1 MSEKLFQL
9 RAPYAPMGDQGA
21 AIRNLSE
28 GLKRGMRS
36 QTLLGVTGS
45 GKTFTMANLI
55 AEAER
60 PTLILAPNKT
70 LAAQLYGEM
79 KRLFPENAVEYFVS
93 YYDYFQPEAYIPS
106 SDTYIEKSCD
116 RNDLLDRL
124 RLSATRSLLTRRDV
138 IVVASVSCIYGLS
151 KPETYLEMRTSVQI
165 GDRIDQHAFLNSL
178 VAMQYQRNDAD
189 FHRGTFRVKG
199 DTIDVFPAYEEKE
212 YLSISL
218 FGEEVES
225 LRLCDEL
232 TRTTL
237 RHIDSFTLYPAS
249 HYATSAEIMRL
260 SLMEIREDLEKSLE
274 DFRAQGKLL
283 EAQRLEQRVTY
294 DLEMMEEMG
303 FCSGIENYSRYLDRR
318 KEGEMPYTLM
328 DYFPKDWLMLIDE
341 SHISVPQLGGMSR
354 GDAARKET
362 LVKFGFRLPAAKDNR
377 PLRFEE
383 IKQKLNQVVYV
394 SATPGDYELIL
405 SEKEAVEKKLP
416 FKMPVEQVIRPT
428 GLLDP
433 KLEIRPS
440 QNQVRD
446 CVKEIEK
453 RVALGERTLITVLT
467 KRMAEELTEYLMG
480 EGIAVTYLHSDIDTM
495 ERMEI
500 INSLRSG
507 EVDVLVGINL
517 LREGLD
523 LPEVTLVAIFDA
535 DQEGFLRSSRSLIQT
550 IGRAAR
556 NVKGQ
561 VILYADQKTPALME
575 AVDETMR
582 RRNIQREYNE
592 EHHVVPRTVWKEID
606 APLRAMVEADYVDP
620 AKDEIEN
627 MLRDRRK
634 ISQGKEGCSQRRHK
648 LKRRVGN
655 KKLLNKIKGVSEVE
669 EA

>member
-1 MSEKLFQL
+1 MSALFEL
-9 RAPYAPMGDQGA
+9 NSPYAPMGDQVK
-21 AIRNLSE
+21 AITDLSE
-28 GLKRGMRS
+28 GVERGLRS

-45 GKTFTMANLI
+45 GKTFTMANII
-55 AEAER
+55 ARAGR

-79 KRLFPENAVEYFVS
+79 MRLFPKNAVEYFVS
-93 YYDYFQPEAYIPS
+93 YYDYFQPEAYIPV

-151 KPETYLEMRTSVQI
+151 KPETYLEMRSSIAV
-165 GDRIDQHAFLNSL
+165 GDVIDQHAFLKSL

-199 DTIDVFPAYEEKE
+199 DTIDIFPAYEDKE

-232 TRTTL
+232 TRQTL
-237 RHIDSFTLYPAS
+237 RHTDSFTIYPAS

-260 SLMEIREDLEKSLE
+260 SIMEIKEDLQKRLE
-274 DFRAQGKLL
+274 EFKREGKLL
-283 EAQRLEQRVTY
+283 EAQRLEQRVTH
-294 DLEMMEEMG
+294 DVEMMEEMG

-318 KEGEMPYTLM
+318 KEGEMPYTLL

-341 SHISVPQLGGMSR
+341 SHISIPQLGGMSR

-362 LVKFGFRLPAAKDNR
+362 LVRYGFRLPAAKDNR

-383 IKQKLNQVVYV
+383 IKQKLNQVIYV
-394 SATPGDYELIL
+394 SATPGEYELML
-405 SEKEAVEKKLP
+405 SKKEAEEKKVS
-416 FKMPVEQVIRPT
+416 FRVPVEQVIRPT

-433 KLEIRPS
+433 LLEVRPSKTQVTDVIGEIR
-440 QNQVRD
+440 
-446 CVKEIEK
+446 K
-453 RVALGERTLITVLT
+453 RVEAGERTLITVLT
-467 KRMAEELTEYLMG
+467 KRMAEELTDYLIG
-480 EGIAVTYLHSDIDTM
+480 EDIKVTYLHSDIDTM
-495 ERMEI
+495 ERTEV
-500 INSLRSG
+500 INSLRKG

-535 DQEGFLRSSRSLIQT
+535 DQEGFLRSTRSLIQT

-556 NVKGQ
+556 NIKGS
-561 VILYADQKTPALME
+561 VILYADTMTDALK
-575 AVDETMR
+575 AAIYETER
-582 RRNIQREYNE
+582 RRAIQEDYNTKNGI
-592 EHHVVPRTVWKEID
+592 VPRTVWKEID
-606 APLRAMVEADYVDP
+606 APLRDMVEADYIDP
-620 AKDEIEN
+620 AKDAIEN

-634 ISQGKEGCSQRRHK
+634 GSGEKIKNSKRNFLARRAK
-648 LKRRVGN
+648 SRKI
-655 KKLLNKIKGVSEVE
+655 LNKIKGEIKE
-669 EA
+669 EIC

>member
-1 MSEKLFQL
+1 MSALFEL
-9 RAPYAPMGDQGA
+9 NSPYAPMGDQVK
-21 AIRNLSE
+21 AITDLSE
-28 GLKRGMRS
+28 GVERGLRS

-45 GKTFTMANLI
+45 GKTFTMANII
-55 AEAER
+55 ARAGR

-79 KRLFPENAVEYFVS
+79 MRLFPKNAVEYFVS
-93 YYDYFQPEAYIPS
+93 YYDYFQPEAYIPV

-151 KPETYLEMRTSVQI
+151 KPETYLEMRSSIAV
-165 GDRIDQHAFLNSL
+165 GDVIDQHAFLKSL

-199 DTIDVFPAYEEKE
+199 DTIDIFPAYEDKE

-232 TRTTL
+232 TRQTL
-237 RHIDSFTLYPAS
+237 RHTDSFTIYPAS

-260 SLMEIREDLEKSLE
+260 SIMEIKEDLQKRLE
-274 DFRAQGKLL
+274 EFKREGKLL
-283 EAQRLEQRVTY
+283 EAQRLLQRVTH
-294 DLEMMEEMG
+294 DVEMMEEMG

-318 KEGEMPYTLM
+318 KEGEMPYTLL

-341 SHISVPQLGGMSR
+341 SHISIPQLGGMSR

-362 LVKFGFRLPAAKDNR
+362 LVRYGFRLPAAKDNR

-383 IKQKLNQVVYV
+383 IKQKLNQVIYV
-394 SATPGDYELIL
+394 SATPGEYELML
-405 SEKEAVEKKLP
+405 SKKEAEEKKVS
-416 FKMPVEQVIRPT
+416 FRVPVEQVIRPT

-433 KLEIRPS
+433 LLEVRPSKTQVTDVIGEIR
-440 QNQVRD
+440 
-446 CVKEIEK
+446 K
-453 RVALGERTLITVLT
+453 RVEAGERTLITVLT
-467 KRMAEELTEYLMG
+467 KRMAEELTDYLIG
-480 EGIAVTYLHSDIDTM
+480 EDIKVTYLHSDIDTM
-495 ERMEI
+495 ERTEV
-500 INSLRSG
+500 INSLRKG

-535 DQEGFLRSSRSLIQT
+535 DQEGFLRSTRSLIQT

-556 NVKGQ
+556 NIKGS
-561 VILYADQKTPALME
+561 VILYADTMTDALK
-575 AVDETMR
+575 AAIDETER
-582 RRNIQREYNE
+582 RRAIQEDYNAKNGI
-592 EHHVVPRTVWKEID
+592 VPRTVWKEID
-606 APLRAMVEADYVDP
+606 APLRDMVEADYIDP
-620 AKDEIEN
+620 AKDAIEN

-634 ISQGKEGCSQRRHK
+634 GSGERIKNSKRKFLARRAK
-648 LKRRVGN
+648 SRKI
-655 KKLLNKIKGVSEVE
+655 LNKIKGEIE
-669 EA
+669 EEIC

>member
-1 MSEKLFQL
+1 MSALFEL
-9 RAPYAPMGDQGA
+9 NSPYAPMGDQVK
-21 AIRNLSE
+21 AITDLSE
-28 GLKRGMRS
+28 GVERGLRS

-45 GKTFTMANLI
+45 GKTFTMANII
-55 AEAER
+55 ARAGR

-79 KRLFPENAVEYFVS
+79 MRLFPKNAVEYFVS
-93 YYDYFQPEAYIPS
+93 YYDYFQPEAYIPV

-151 KPETYLEMRTSVQI
+151 KPETYLEMRSSIAV
-165 GDRIDQHAFLNSL
+165 GDVIDQHAFLKSL

-199 DTIDVFPAYEEKE
+199 DTIDIFPAYEDKE

-232 TRTTL
+232 TRQTL
-237 RHIDSFTLYPAS
+237 RHTDSFTIYPAS

-260 SLMEIREDLEKSLE
+260 SIMEIKEDLQKRLE
-274 DFRAQGKLL
+274 EFKREGKLL
-283 EAQRLEQRVTY
+283 EAQRLEQRVTH
-294 DLEMMEEMG
+294 DVEMMEEMG

-318 KEGEMPYTLM
+318 KEGEMPYTLL

-341 SHISVPQLGGMSR
+341 SHISIPQLGGMSR

-362 LVKFGFRLPAAKDNR
+362 LVRYGFRLPAAKDNR

-383 IKQKLNQVVYV
+383 IKQKLNQVIYV
-394 SATPGDYELIL
+394 SATPGEYELML
-405 SEKEAVEKKLP
+405 SKKEAEEKKVS
-416 FKMPVEQVIRPT
+416 FRVPVEQVIRPT

-433 KLEIRPS
+433 LLEVRPSKTQVTDVIGEIR
-440 QNQVRD
+440 
-446 CVKEIEK
+446 K
-453 RVALGERTLITVLT
+453 RVEAGERTLITVLT
-467 KRMAEELTEYLMG
+467 KRMAEELTDYLIG
-480 EGIAVTYLHSDIDTM
+480 EDIKVTYLHSDIDTM
-495 ERMEI
+495 ERTEV
-500 INSLRSG
+500 INSLRKG

-535 DQEGFLRSSRSLIQT
+535 DQEGFLRSTRSLIQT

-556 NVKGQ
+556 NIKGS
-561 VILYADQKTPALME
+561 VILYADTMTDALK
-575 AVDETMR
+575 AAIDETER
-582 RRNIQREYNE
+582 RRAIQEDYNAKNGI
-592 EHHVVPRTVWKEID
+592 VPRTVWKEID
-606 APLRAMVEADYVDP
+606 APLRDMVEADYIDP
-620 AKDEIEN
+620 AKDAIEN
-627 MLRDRRK
+627 LLRDLR
-634 ISQGKEGCSQRRHK
+634 IGSGE
-648 LKRRVGN
+648 
-655 KKLLNKIKGVSEVE
+655 KIKN
-669 EA
+669 

>member
-1 MSEKLFQL
+1 MSALFEL
-9 RAPYAPMGDQGA
+9 NSPYAPMGDQVK
-21 AIRNLSE
+21 AIDDLSMGVE
-28 GLKRGMRS
+28 RGLRS

-45 GKTFTMANLI
+45 GKTFTMANII
-55 AEAER
+55 ARAGR

-79 KRLFPENAVEYFVS
+79 MRLFPNNAVEYFVS
-93 YYDYFQPEAYIPS
+93 YYDYFQPEAYIPV

-151 KPETYLEMRTSVQI
+151 KPETYLEMRSSVAV
-165 GDRIDQHAFLNSL
+165 GDVIDQHAFLKSL
-178 VAMQYQRNDAD
+178 VAMQYQRNDDD

-199 DTIDVFPAYEEKE
+199 DVIDIFPAYEDKE

-232 TRTTL
+232 TRQTL
-237 RHIDSFTLYPAS
+237 RHTDSFTIYPAS
-249 HYATSAEIMRL
+249 HYATSAEIMRV
-260 SLMEIREDLEKSLE
+260 SIMEIKEDLEKRLE
-274 DFRAQGKLL
+274 EFKREGKLL
-283 EAQRLEQRVTY
+283 EAQRLEQRVTH
-294 DLEMMEEMG
+294 DVEMMEEMG

-318 KEGEMPYTLM
+318 KEGEMPYTLL

-341 SHISVPQLGGMSR
+341 SHISIPQLGGMSR

-362 LVKFGFRLPAAKDNR
+362 LVRYGFRLPAAKDNR

-383 IKQKLNQVVYV
+383 IKQKLNQVIYV
-394 SATPGDYELIL
+394 SATPGEYELTL
-405 SEKEAVEKKLP
+405 SKKEAEEKKVS
-416 FKMPVEQVIRPT
+416 FHVPVEQVIRPT

-433 KLEIRPS
+433 LLEVRPSKTQVTDVIGEIR
-440 QNQVRD
+440 
-446 CVKEIEK
+446 K
-453 RVALGERTLITVLT
+453 RVEAGERTLITVLT
-467 KRMAEELTEYLMG
+467 KRMAEELTDYLIG
-480 EGIAVTYLHSDIDTM
+480 EDIKVTYLHSDIDTM
-495 ERMEI
+495 ERTEV
-500 INSLRSG
+500 INSLRKG

-535 DQEGFLRSSRSLIQT
+535 DQEGFLRSTRSLIQT

-556 NVKGQ
+556 NIKGS
-561 VILYADQKTPALME
+561 VILYADTMTDALK
-575 AVDETMR
+575 AAIDETER
-582 RRNIQREYNE
+582 RRAIQEDYNAKNGI
-592 EHHVVPRTVWKEID
+592 VPRTVWKEID
-606 APLRAMVEADYVDP
+606 APLRDMVEADYIDP
-620 AKDEIEN
+620 AKDAIEN

-634 ISQGKEGCSQRRHK
+634 AGGEKGKNSKRKFLARRA
-648 LKRRVGN
+648 RS
-655 KKLLNKIKGVSEVE
+655 KKILDKIKGETE
-669 EA
+669 GEIC

>member
-1 MSEKLFQL
+1 MSALFEL
-9 RAPYAPMGDQGA
+9 NSPYAPMGDQVK
-21 AIRNLSE
+21 AITDLSE
-28 GLKRGMRS
+28 GVERGLRS

-45 GKTFTMANLI
+45 GKTFTMANII
-55 AEAER
+55 ARAGR

-79 KRLFPENAVEYFVS
+79 MRLFPKNAVEYFVS
-93 YYDYFQPEAYIPS
+93 YYDYFQPEAYIPV

-151 KPETYLEMRTSVQI
+151 KPETYLEMRSSIAV
-165 GDRIDQHAFLNSL
+165 GDVIDQHAFLKSL

-199 DTIDVFPAYEEKE
+199 DTIDIFPAYEDKE

-232 TRTTL
+232 TRQTL
-237 RHIDSFTLYPAS
+237 RHTDSFTIYPAS

-260 SLMEIREDLEKSLE
+260 SIMEIKEDLQKRLE
-274 DFRAQGKLL
+274 EFKREGKLL
-283 EAQRLEQRVTY
+283 EAQRLEQRVTH
-294 DLEMMEEMG
+294 DVEMMEEMG

-318 KEGEMPYTLM
+318 KEGEMPYTLL

-341 SHISVPQLGGMSR
+341 SHISIPQLGGMSR

-362 LVKFGFRLPAAKDNR
+362 LVRYGFRLPAAKDNR

-383 IKQKLNQVVYV
+383 IKQKLNQVIYV
-394 SATPGDYELIL
+394 SATPGEYELML
-405 SEKEAVEKKLP
+405 SKKEAEEKKVS
-416 FKMPVEQVIRPT
+416 FRVPVEQVIRPT

-433 KLEIRPS
+433 LLEVRPSKTQVTDVIGEIR
-440 QNQVRD
+440 
-446 CVKEIEK
+446 K
-453 RVALGERTLITVLT
+453 RVEAGERTLITVLT
-467 KRMAEELTEYLMG
+467 KRMAEELTDYLIG
-480 EGIAVTYLHSDIDTM
+480 EDIKVTYLHSDIDTM
-495 ERMEI
+495 ERTEV
-500 INSLRSG
+500 INSLRKG

-535 DQEGFLRSSRSLIQT
+535 DQEGFLRSTRSLIQT

-556 NVKGQ
+556 NIKGS
-561 VILYADQKTPALME
+561 VILYADTMTDALK
-575 AVDETMR
+575 AAIDETER
-582 RRNIQREYNE
+582 RRAIQEDYNTKNGI
-592 EHHVVPRTVWKEID
+592 VPRTVWKEID
-606 APLRAMVEADYVDP
+606 APLRDMVEADYIDP
-620 AKDEIEN
+620 AKDAIEN

-634 ISQGKEGCSQRRHK
+634 GSGEKIKNSKRNFLARRAK
-648 LKRRVGN
+648 SRKI
-655 KKLLNKIKGVSEVE
+655 LNKIKGEIKE
-669 EA
+669 EIC

>member
-1 MSEKLFQL
+1 MSALFEL
-9 RAPYAPMGDQGA
+9 NSPYAPMGDQVK
-21 AIRNLSE
+21 AIDDLSTGVE
-28 GLKRGMRS
+28 RGLRS

-45 GKTFTMANLI
+45 GKTFTMANII
-55 AEAER
+55 ARAGR

-79 KRLFPENAVEYFVS
+79 MRLFPNNAVEYFVS
-93 YYDYFQPEAYIPS
+93 YYDYFQPEAYIPV

-151 KPETYLEMRTSVQI
+151 KPETYLEMRSSVAV
-165 GDRIDQHAFLNSL
+165 GDVIDQHAFLKSL
-178 VAMQYQRNDAD
+178 VAMQYQRNDDD

-199 DTIDVFPAYEEKE
+199 DVIDIFPAYEDKE

-232 TRTTL
+232 TRQTL
-237 RHIDSFTLYPAS
+237 RHTDSFTIYPAS
-249 HYATSAEIMRL
+249 HYATSAEIMRI
-260 SLMEIREDLEKSLE
+260 SIMEIKEDLQKRLE
-274 DFRAQGKLL
+274 EFKREGKLL
-283 EAQRLEQRVTY
+283 EAQRLEQRVTH
-294 DLEMMEEMG
+294 DVEMMEEMG

-318 KEGEMPYTLM
+318 KEGEMPYTLL

-341 SHISVPQLGGMSR
+341 SHISIPQLGGMSR

-362 LVKFGFRLPAAKDNR
+362 LVRYGFRLPAAKDNR

-383 IKQKLNQVVYV
+383 IKQKLNQVIYV
-394 SATPGDYELIL
+394 SATPGEYELEL
-405 SEKEAVEKKLP
+405 SKKEAEEKKVS
-416 FKMPVEQVIRPT
+416 FHVPVEQVIRPT

-433 KLEIRPS
+433 LLEVRPSKTQVTDVIGEIR
-440 QNQVRD
+440 
-446 CVKEIEK
+446 K
-453 RVALGERTLITVLT
+453 RVEAGERTLITVLT
-467 KRMAEELTEYLMG
+467 KRMAEELTDYLIG
-480 EGIAVTYLHSDIDTM
+480 EDIKVTYLHSDIDTM
-495 ERMEI
+495 ERTEV
-500 INSLRSG
+500 INSLRKG

-535 DQEGFLRSSRSLIQT
+535 DQEGFLRSTRSLIQT

-556 NVKGQ
+556 NIKGS
-561 VILYADQKTPALME
+561 VILYADTMTDALK
-575 AVDETMR
+575 AAIDETER
-582 RRNIQREYNE
+582 RRAIQEDYNAKNGI
-592 EHHVVPRTVWKEID
+592 VPRTVWKEID
-606 APLRAMVEADYVDP
+606 APLRDMVEADYIDP
-620 AKDEIEN
+620 AKDAIEN

-634 ISQGKEGCSQRRHK
+634 AGGEKGKNSKRKFLARRA
-648 LKRRVGN
+648 RS
-655 KKLLNKIKGVSEVE
+655 KKILDKIKGETE
-669 EA
+669 GEIC

>member
-1 MSEKLFQL
+1 MSALFEL
-9 RAPYAPMGDQGA
+9 NSPYAPMGDQVK
-21 AIRNLSE
+21 AIDDLSTGVE
-28 GLKRGMRS
+28 RGLRS

-45 GKTFTMANLI
+45 GKTFTMANII
-55 AEAER
+55 ARAGR

-79 KRLFPENAVEYFVS
+79 MRLFPKNAVEYFVS
-93 YYDYFQPEAYIPS
+93 YYDYFQPEAYIPV

-151 KPETYLEMRTSVQI
+151 KPETYLEMRSSVAV
-165 GDRIDQHAFLNSL
+165 GDTIDQHAFLKSL
-178 VAMQYQRNDAD
+178 IAMQYQRNDAD

-199 DTIDVFPAYEEKE
+199 DVIDIFPAYEDKE

-232 TRTTL
+232 TRQTL
-237 RHIDSFTLYPAS
+237 RHTDSFTIYPAS
-249 HYATSAEIMRL
+249 HYATSAEIMRV
-260 SLMEIREDLEKSLE
+260 SIMEIKEDLEKRLE
-274 DFRAQGKLL
+274 EFKREGKLL
-283 EAQRLEQRVTY
+283 EAQRLEQRVTH
-294 DLEMMEEMG
+294 DVEMMEEMG

-318 KEGEMPYTLM
+318 KEGEMPYTLL

-341 SHISVPQLGGMSR
+341 SHISIPQLGGMSR

-362 LVKFGFRLPAAKDNR
+362 LVRYGFRLPAAKDNR

-383 IKQKLNQVVYV
+383 IKGKLNQVIYV
-394 SATPGDYELIL
+394 SATPGEYELEL
-405 SEKEAVEKKLP
+405 SKKEAEEKKVS
-416 FKMPVEQVIRPT
+416 FHVPVEQVIRPT

-433 KLEIRPS
+433 LLEVRPSKTQVTDVIGEIR
-440 QNQVRD
+440 
-446 CVKEIEK
+446 K
-453 RVALGERTLITVLT
+453 RVEAGERTLITVLT
-467 KRMAEELTEYLMG
+467 KRMAEELTDYLIG
-480 EGIAVTYLHSDIDTM
+480 EDIKVTYLHSDIDTM
-495 ERMEI
+495 ERTEV
-500 INSLRSG
+500 INSLRKG

-535 DQEGFLRSSRSLIQT
+535 DQEGFLRSTRSLIQT

-556 NVKGQ
+556 NIKGS
-561 VILYADQKTPALME
+561 VILYADTMTDALK
-575 AVDETMR
+575 AAIDETER
-582 RRNIQREYNE
+582 RRAIQEDYNAKNGI
-592 EHHVVPRTVWKEID
+592 VPRTVWKEID
-606 APLRAMVEADYVDP
+606 APLRDMVEADYIDP
-620 AKDEIEN
+620 AKDAIEN

-634 ISQGKEGCSQRRHK
+634 ANGEKGKNSKRKFLARRA
-648 LKRRVGN
+648 RS
-655 KKLLNKIKGVSEVE
+655 KKLLDKIKGETE
-669 EA
+669 GEIC

>member
-1 MSEKLFQL
+1 MSALFEL
-9 RAPYAPMGDQGA
+9 NSPYAPMGDQVK
-21 AIRNLSE
+21 AIDDLSAGVE
-28 GLKRGMRS
+28 RGLRS

-45 GKTFTMANLI
+45 GKTFTMANII
-55 AEAER
+55 ARAGR

-79 KRLFPENAVEYFVS
+79 MRLFPNNAVEYFVS
-93 YYDYFQPEAYIPS
+93 YYDYFQPEAYIPV

-151 KPETYLEMRTSVQI
+151 KPETYLEMRSSIAV
-165 GDRIDQHAFLNSL
+165 GDIIDQHAFLKSL
-178 VAMQYQRNDAD
+178 VAMQYQRNDDD

-199 DTIDVFPAYEEKE
+199 DVIDIFPAYEDKE

-232 TRTTL
+232 TRQTL
-237 RHIDSFTLYPAS
+237 RHTDSFTIYPAS
-249 HYATSAEIMRL
+249 HYATSAEIMRQ
-260 SLMEIREDLEKSLE
+260 SIIEIKEDLAKRLE
-274 DFRAQGKLL
+274 EFKREGKLL
-283 EAQRLEQRVTY
+283 EAQRLEQRVTH
-294 DLEMMEEMG
+294 DVEMMEEMG

-318 KEGEMPYTLM
+318 KEGEMPYTLL

-341 SHISVPQLGGMSR
+341 SHISIPQLGGMSR

-362 LVKFGFRLPAAKDNR
+362 LVRYGFRLPAAKDNR

-383 IKQKLNQVVYV
+383 IKQKLNQVIYV
-394 SATPGDYELIL
+394 SATPGEYELEL
-405 SEKEAVEKKLP
+405 SKKEAEEKNVS
-416 FKMPVEQVIRPT
+416 FHVPVEQVIRPT

-433 KLEIRPS
+433 LLEVRPSKTQVTDVIGEIR
-440 QNQVRD
+440 
-446 CVKEIEK
+446 K
-453 RVALGERTLITVLT
+453 RVEAGERTLITVLT
-467 KRMAEELTEYLMG
+467 KRMAEELTDYLIG
-480 EGIAVTYLHSDIDTM
+480 EDIKVTYLHSDIDTM
-495 ERMEI
+495 ERTEV
-500 INSLRSG
+500 INSLRKG

-535 DQEGFLRSSRSLIQT
+535 DQEGFLRSTRSLIQT

-556 NVKGQ
+556 NIKGS
-561 VILYADQKTPALME
+561 VILYADTMTDALK
-575 AVDETMR
+575 AAIDETER
-582 RRNIQREYNE
+582 RRAIQEDYNAKNGI
-592 EHHVVPRTVWKEID
+592 VPRTVWKEID
-606 APLRAMVEADYVDP
+606 APLRDMVEADYIDP
-620 AKDEIEN
+620 AKDAIEN

-634 ISQGKEGCSQRRHK
+634 ASGEKGKNSKRKFLARRA
-648 LKRRVGN
+648 RS
-655 KKLLNKIKGVSEVE
+655 KKILDKIKGETE
-669 EA
+669 GEIC

>member
-1 MSEKLFQL
+1 MSALFEL
-9 RAPYAPMGDQGA
+9 NSPYAPMGDQVK
-21 AIRNLSE
+21 AIDDLSAGVE
-28 GLKRGMRS
+28 RGLRS

-45 GKTFTMANLI
+45 GKTFTMANII
-55 AEAER
+55 ARAGR

-79 KRLFPENAVEYFVS
+79 MRLFPNNAVEYFVS
-93 YYDYFQPEAYIPS
+93 YYDYFQPEAYIPV

-151 KPETYLEMRTSVQI
+151 KPETYLEMRSSIAV
-165 GDRIDQHAFLNSL
+165 GDIIDQHAFLKSL
-178 VAMQYQRNDAD
+178 VAMQYQRNDDD

-199 DTIDVFPAYEEKE
+199 DVIDIFPAYEDKE

-232 TRTTL
+232 TRQTL
-237 RHIDSFTLYPAS
+237 RHTDSFTIYPAS
-249 HYATSAEIMRL
+249 HYATSAEIMRQ
-260 SLMEIREDLEKSLE
+260 SIIEIKEDLAKRLE
-274 DFRAQGKLL
+274 EFKREGKLL
-283 EAQRLEQRVTY
+283 EAQRLEQRVTH
-294 DLEMMEEMG
+294 DVEMMEEMG

-318 KEGEMPYTLM
+318 KEGEMPYTLL

-341 SHISVPQLGGMSR
+341 SHISIPQLGGMSR

-362 LVKFGFRLPAAKDNR
+362 LVRYGFRLPAAKDNR

-383 IKQKLNQVVYV
+383 IKQKLNQVIYV
-394 SATPGDYELIL
+394 SATPGEYELEL
-405 SEKEAVEKKLP
+405 SKKEAEEKNVS
-416 FKMPVEQVIRPT
+416 FHVPVEQVIRPT

-433 KLEIRPS
+433 LLEVRPS
-440 QNQVRD
+440 KTQVTD
-446 CVKEIEK
+446 VIGEIQK
-453 RVALGERTLITVLT
+453 RVAAGERTLITVLT
-467 KRMAEELTEYLMG
+467 KRMAEELTDYLIG
-480 EGIAVTYLHSDIDTM
+480 EDIKVTYLHSDIDTM
-495 ERMEI
+495 ERTEV
-500 INSLRSG
+500 INSLRKG

-535 DQEGFLRSSRSLIQT
+535 DQEGFLRSTRSLIQT

-556 NVKGQ
+556 NIKGS
-561 VILYADQKTPALME
+561 VILYADTMTDALK
-575 AVDETMR
+575 AAIDETER
-582 RRNIQREYNE
+582 RRAIQEDYNAKNGI
-592 EHHVVPRTVWKEID
+592 VPRTVWKEID
-606 APLRAMVEADYVDP
+606 APLRDMVEADYIDP
-620 AKDEIEN
+620 AKDAIEN

-634 ISQGKEGCSQRRHK
+634 AGGEKGKNSKRKFLARRA
-648 LKRRVGN
+648 RS
-655 KKLLNKIKGVSEVE
+655 KKILDKIKGETE
-669 EA
+669 GEIC

>member
-1 MSEKLFQL
+1 MSALFEL
-9 RAPYAPMGDQGA
+9 NSPYAPMGDQVK
-21 AIRNLSE
+21 AIDDLSAGVE
-28 GLKRGMRS
+28 RGLRS

-45 GKTFTMANLI
+45 GKTFTMANII
-55 AEAER
+55 ARAGR

-79 KRLFPENAVEYFVS
+79 MRLFPNNAVEYFVS
-93 YYDYFQPEAYIPS
+93 YYDYFQPEAYIPV

-151 KPETYLEMRTSVQI
+151 KPETYLEMRQSVAV
-165 GDRIDQHAFLNSL
+165 GDVIDQHAFLKSL
-178 VAMQYQRNDAD
+178 VAMQYQRNDED

-199 DTIDVFPAYEEKE
+199 DVIDIFPAYEDKE

-232 TRTTL
+232 TRQTL
-237 RHIDSFTLYPAS
+237 RHTDSFTIYPAS

-260 SLMEIREDLEKSLE
+260 SIMEIKEDLQKRLE
-274 DFRAQGKLL
+274 EFKREGKLL
-283 EAQRLEQRVTY
+283 EAQRLEQRVTH
-294 DLEMMEEMG
+294 DVEMMEEMG

-318 KEGEMPYTLM
+318 KEGEMPYTLL
-328 DYFPKDWLMLIDE
+328 DYFPNDWLMLIDE

-362 LVKFGFRLPAAKDNR
+362 LVRYGFRLPAAKDNR

-383 IKQKLNQVVYV
+383 IKEKLNQVIYV
-394 SATPGDYELIL
+394 SATPGEYELML
-405 SEKEAVEKKLP
+405 SKKEAEEKKVS
-416 FKMPVEQVIRPT
+416 FRVPVEQVIRPT

-433 KLEIRPS
+433 ILEVRPSKTQVPDVIGEIR
-440 QNQVRD
+440 
-446 CVKEIEK
+446 K
-453 RVALGERTLITVLT
+453 RVEAGERTLITVLT
-467 KRMAEELTEYLMG
+467 KRMAEELTDYLIG
-480 EGIAVTYLHSDIDTM
+480 EDIKVTYLHSDIDTM
-495 ERMEI
+495 ERTEV
-500 INSLRSG
+500 INSLRKG

-535 DQEGFLRSSRSLIQT
+535 DQEGFLRSTRSLIQT

-556 NVKGQ
+556 NIKGS
-561 VILYADQKTPALME
+561 VILYADTMTDALK
-575 AVDETMR
+575 AAIDETER
-582 RRNIQREYNE
+582 RRAIQEDYNAKNGI
-592 EHHVVPRTVWKEID
+592 VPRTVWKEID
-606 APLRAMVEADYVDP
+606 APLRDMVEADYIDP
-620 AKDEIEN
+620 AKDAIEN

-634 ISQGKEGCSQRRHK
+634 GSGERIKNSKRKFLARRAK
-648 LKRRVGN
+648 SRKI
-655 KKLLNKIKGVSEVE
+655 LNKIKGEIE
-669 EA
+669 EEIC

>member
-1 MSEKLFQL
+1 MSALFEL
-9 RAPYAPMGDQGA
+9 NSPYAPMGDQVK
-21 AIRNLSE
+21 AITDLSE
-28 GLKRGMRS
+28 GVERGLRS

-45 GKTFTMANLI
+45 GKTFTMANII
-55 AEAER
+55 ARAGR

-79 KRLFPENAVEYFVS
+79 MRLFPKNAMEYFVS
-93 YYDYFQPEAYIPS
+93 YYDYFQPEAYIPV

-151 KPETYLEMRTSVQI
+151 KPETYLEMRSSIAV
-165 GDRIDQHAFLNSL
+165 GDVIDQHAFLKSL

-199 DTIDVFPAYEEKE
+199 DTIDIFPAYEDKE

-232 TRTTL
+232 TRQTL
-237 RHIDSFTLYPAS
+237 RHTDSFTIYPAS

-260 SLMEIREDLEKSLE
+260 SIMEIKEDLQKRLE
-274 DFRAQGKLL
+274 EFKREGKLL
-283 EAQRLEQRVTY
+283 EAQRLEQRVTH
-294 DLEMMEEMG
+294 DVEMMEEMG

-318 KEGEMPYTLM
+318 KEGEMPYTLL

-341 SHISVPQLGGMSR
+341 SHISIPQLGGMSR

-362 LVKFGFRLPAAKDNR
+362 LVRYGFRLPAAKDNR

-383 IKQKLNQVVYV
+383 IKQKLNQVIYV
-394 SATPGDYELIL
+394 SATPGEYELEL
-405 SEKEAVEKKLP
+405 SKKEAEEKKVS
-416 FKMPVEQVIRPT
+416 FRVPVEQVIRPT

-433 KLEIRPS
+433 LLEVRPSKTQVTDVIDEIR
-440 QNQVRD
+440 
-446 CVKEIEK
+446 K
-453 RVALGERTLITVLT
+453 RVEAGERTLITVLT
-467 KRMAEELTEYLMG
+467 KRMAEELTDYLIG
-480 EGIAVTYLHSDIDTM
+480 EDIKVTYLHSDIDTM
-495 ERMEI
+495 ERTEV
-500 INSLRSG
+500 INSLRKG

-535 DQEGFLRSSRSLIQT
+535 DQEGFLRSTRSLIQT

-556 NVKGQ
+556 NIKGS
-561 VILYADQKTPALME
+561 VILYADTMTDALK
-575 AVDETMR
+575 AAIDETER
-582 RRNIQREYNE
+582 RRAIQEDYN
-592 EHHVVPRTVWKEID
+592 
-606 APLRAMVEADYVDP
+606 
-620 AKDEIEN
+620 AKN
-627 MLRDRRK
+627 
-634 ISQGKEGCSQRRHK
+634 
-648 LKRRVGN
+648 
-655 KKLLNKIKGVSEVE
+655 
-669 EA
+669 

>member
-1 MSEKLFQL
+1 MSALFEL
-9 RAPYAPMGDQGA
+9 NSPYAPMGDQVK
-21 AIRNLSE
+21 AIDDLSAGVE
-28 GLKRGMRS
+28 RGLRS

-45 GKTFTMANLI
+45 GKTFTMANII
-55 AEAER
+55 ARAGR

-79 KRLFPENAVEYFVS
+79 MRLFPNNAVEYFVS
-93 YYDYFQPEAYIPS
+93 YYDYFQPEAYIPV

-151 KPETYLEMRTSVQI
+151 KPETYLEMRSSIAV
-165 GDRIDQHAFLNSL
+165 GDVIDQHAFLKSL
-178 VAMQYQRNDAD
+178 VAMQYQRNDDD

-199 DTIDVFPAYEEKE
+199 DVIDIFPAYEDKE

-232 TRTTL
+232 TRQTL
-237 RHIDSFTLYPAS
+237 RHTDSFTIYPAS
-249 HYATSAEIMRL
+249 HYATSAEIMRQ
-260 SLMEIREDLEKSLE
+260 SIIEIKEDLAKRLE
-274 DFRAQGKLL
+274 EFKREGKLL
-283 EAQRLEQRVTY
+283 EAQRLEQRVTH
-294 DLEMMEEMG
+294 DVEMMEEMG

-318 KEGEMPYTLM
+318 KEGEMPYTLL

-341 SHISVPQLGGMSR
+341 SHISIPQLGGMSR

-362 LVKFGFRLPAAKDNR
+362 LVRYGFRLPAAKDNR

-383 IKQKLNQVVYV
+383 IKQKLNQVIYV
-394 SATPGDYELIL
+394 SATPGEYELEL
-405 SEKEAVEKKLP
+405 SKKEAEEKNVS
-416 FKMPVEQVIRPT
+416 FHVPVEQVIRPT

-433 KLEIRPS
+433 LLEVRPSKTQVTDVIGEIR
-440 QNQVRD
+440 
-446 CVKEIEK
+446 K
-453 RVALGERTLITVLT
+453 RVEAGERTLITVLT
-467 KRMAEELTEYLMG
+467 KRMAEELTDYLIG
-480 EGIAVTYLHSDIDTM
+480 EDIKVTYLHSDIDTM
-495 ERMEI
+495 ERTEV
-500 INSLRSG
+500 INSLRKG

-535 DQEGFLRSSRSLIQT
+535 DQEGFLRSTRSLIQT

-556 NVKGQ
+556 NIKGS
-561 VILYADQKTPALME
+561 VILYADTMTDALK
-575 AVDETMR
+575 AAIDETER
-582 RRNIQREYNE
+582 RRAIQEDYNAKNGI
-592 EHHVVPRTVWKEID
+592 VPRTVWKEID
-606 APLRAMVEADYVDP
+606 APLRDMVEADYIDP
-620 AKDEIEN
+620 AKDAIEN

-634 ISQGKEGCSQRRHK
+634 ASGEKGKNSKRKFLARRA
-648 LKRRVGN
+648 RS
-655 KKLLNKIKGVSEVE
+655 KKILDKIKGETE
-669 EA
+669 GEIC

>member
-1 MSEKLFQL
+1 MRALFEL
-9 RAPYAPMGDQGA
+9 NSPYAPMGDQVK
-21 AIRNLSE
+21 AIDDLSAGVE
-28 GLKRGMRS
+28 RGLRS

-45 GKTFTMANLI
+45 GKTFTMANII
-55 AEAER
+55 ARAGR

-79 KRLFPENAVEYFVS
+79 MRLFPNNAVEYFVS
-93 YYDYFQPEAYIPS
+93 YYDYFQPEAYIPV

-151 KPETYLEMRTSVQI
+151 KPETYLEMRSSIAV
-165 GDRIDQHAFLNSL
+165 GDVIDQHAFLKSL
-178 VAMQYQRNDAD
+178 VAMQYQRNDDD

-199 DTIDVFPAYEEKE
+199 DVIDIFPAYEDKE

-232 TRTTL
+232 TRQTL
-237 RHIDSFTLYPAS
+237 RHTDSFTIYPAS
-249 HYATSAEIMRL
+249 HYATSAEIMRQ
-260 SLMEIREDLEKSLE
+260 SIIEIKEDLAKRLE
-274 DFRAQGKLL
+274 EFKREGKLL
-283 EAQRLEQRVTY
+283 EAQRLEQRVTH
-294 DLEMMEEMG
+294 DVEMMEEMG

-318 KEGEMPYTLM
+318 KEGEMPYTLL

-341 SHISVPQLGGMSR
+341 SHISIPQLGGMSR

-362 LVKFGFRLPAAKDNR
+362 LVRYGFRLPAAKDNR

-383 IKQKLNQVVYV
+383 IKQKLNQVIYV
-394 SATPGDYELIL
+394 SATPGEYELEL
-405 SEKEAVEKKLP
+405 SKKEAEEKNVS
-416 FKMPVEQVIRPT
+416 FHVPVEQVIRPT

-433 KLEIRPS
+433 LLDVRPSKTQVTDVIGEIR
-440 QNQVRD
+440 
-446 CVKEIEK
+446 K
-453 RVALGERTLITVLT
+453 RVEAGERTLITVLT
-467 KRMAEELTEYLMG
+467 KRMAEELTDYLIG
-480 EGIAVTYLHSDIDTM
+480 EDIKVTYLHSDIDTM
-495 ERMEI
+495 ERMEV
-500 INSLRSG
+500 INSLRKG

-535 DQEGFLRSSRSLIQT
+535 DQEGFLRSTRSLIQT

-556 NVKGQ
+556 NIKGS
-561 VILYADQKTPALME
+561 VILYADTMTDALK
-575 AVDETMR
+575 AAIDETER
-582 RRNIQREYNE
+582 RRAIQEDYNAKNGI
-592 EHHVVPRTVWKEID
+592 VPRTVWKEID
-606 APLRAMVEADYVDP
+606 APLRDMVEADYIDP
-620 AKDEIEN
+620 AKDAIEN

-634 ISQGKEGCSQRRHK
+634 ASGEKGKNSKRKFLARRA
-648 LKRRVGN
+648 RS
-655 KKLLNKIKGVSEVE
+655 KKILDKIKGETE
-669 EA
+669 GEIC

>member
-1 MSEKLFQL
+1 MSTLFEL
-9 RAPYAPMGDQGA
+9 NSPYAPMGDQVK
-21 AIRNLSE
+21 AIDDLSTGVE
-28 GLKRGMRS
+28 RGLRS

-45 GKTFTMANLI
+45 GKTFTMANII
-55 AEAER
+55 ARAGR

-79 KRLFPENAVEYFVS
+79 MRLFPKNAVEYFVS
-93 YYDYFQPEAYIPS
+93 YYDYFQPEAYIPV

-151 KPETYLEMRTSVQI
+151 KPETYLEMRSSVAV
-165 GDRIDQHAFLNSL
+165 GDTIDQHAFLKSL
-178 VAMQYQRNDAD
+178 IAMQYQRNDAD

-199 DTIDVFPAYEEKE
+199 DVIDIFPAYEDKE

-232 TRTTL
+232 TRQTL
-237 RHIDSFTLYPAS
+237 RHTDSFTIYPAS
-249 HYATSAEIMRL
+249 HYATSAEIMRI
-260 SLMEIREDLEKSLE
+260 SIMEIKEDLQKRLE
-274 DFRAQGKLL
+274 EFKREGKLL
-283 EAQRLEQRVTY
+283 EAQRLEQRVTH
-294 DLEMMEEMG
+294 DVEMMEEMG

-318 KEGEMPYTLM
+318 KEGEMPYTLL

-341 SHISVPQLGGMSR
+341 SHISIPQLGGMSR

-362 LVKFGFRLPAAKDNR
+362 LVRYGFRLPAAKDNR

-383 IKQKLNQVVYV
+383 IKGKLNQVIYV
-394 SATPGDYELIL
+394 SATPGEYELEL
-405 SEKEAVEKKLP
+405 SKKEAEEKKVS
-416 FKMPVEQVIRPT
+416 FHVPVEQVIRPT

-433 KLEIRPS
+433 LLEVRPSKTQVTDVIGEIR
-440 QNQVRD
+440 
-446 CVKEIEK
+446 K
-453 RVALGERTLITVLT
+453 RVEAGERTLITVLT
-467 KRMAEELTEYLMG
+467 KRMAEELTDYLIG
-480 EGIAVTYLHSDIDTM
+480 EDIKVTYLHSDIDTM
-495 ERMEI
+495 ERTEV
-500 INSLRSG
+500 INSLRKG

-535 DQEGFLRSSRSLIQT
+535 DQEGFLRSTRSLIQT

-556 NVKGQ
+556 NIKGS
-561 VILYADQKTPALME
+561 VILYADTMTDALK
-575 AVDETMR
+575 AAIDETER
-582 RRNIQREYNE
+582 RRAIQEDYNAKNGI
-592 EHHVVPRTVWKEID
+592 VPRTVWKEID
-606 APLRAMVEADYVDP
+606 APLRDMVEADYIDP
-620 AKDEIEN
+620 AKDAIEN

-634 ISQGKEGCSQRRHK
+634 ASGEKGKNSKRKFLARRA
-648 LKRRVGN
+648 RS
-655 KKLLNKIKGVSEVE
+655 KKLLDKIKGETE
-669 EA
+669 GEIC

>member
-1 MSEKLFQL
+1 MSALFEL
-9 RAPYAPMGDQGA
+9 NSPYAPMGDQVK
-21 AIRNLSE
+21 AITDLSE
-28 GLKRGMRS
+28 GVERGLRS

-45 GKTFTMANLI
+45 GKTFTMANII
-55 AEAER
+55 ARAGR

-79 KRLFPENAVEYFVS
+79 MRLFPKNAVEYFVS
-93 YYDYFQPEAYIPS
+93 YYDYFQPEAYIPV

-151 KPETYLEMRTSVQI
+151 KPETYLEMRSSIAV
-165 GDRIDQHAFLNSL
+165 GDVIDQHAFLKSL

-199 DTIDVFPAYEEKE
+199 DTIDIFPAYEDKE

-232 TRTTL
+232 TRQTL
-237 RHIDSFTLYPAS
+237 RHTDSFTIYPAS

-260 SLMEIREDLEKSLE
+260 SIMEIKEDLQKRLE
-274 DFRAQGKLL
+274 EFKREGKLL
-283 EAQRLEQRVTY
+283 EAQRLEQRVTH
-294 DLEMMEEMG
+294 DVEMMEEMG

-318 KEGEMPYTLM
+318 KEGEMPYTLL

-341 SHISVPQLGGMSR
+341 SHISIPQLGGMSR

-362 LVKFGFRLPAAKDNR
+362 LVRYGFRLPAAKDNR

-383 IKQKLNQVVYV
+383 IKQKLNQVIYV
-394 SATPGDYELIL
+394 SATPGEYELML
-405 SEKEAVEKKLP
+405 SKKEAEEKKVS
-416 FKMPVEQVIRPT
+416 FRVPVEQVIRPT

-433 KLEIRPS
+433 LLEVRPSKTQVTDVIGEIR
-440 QNQVRD
+440 
-446 CVKEIEK
+446 K
-453 RVALGERTLITVLT
+453 RVEAGERTLITVLT
-467 KRMAEELTEYLMG
+467 KRMAEELTDYLIG
-480 EGIAVTYLHSDIDTM
+480 EDIKVTYLHSDIDTM
-495 ERMEI
+495 ERTEV
-500 INSLRSG
+500 INSLRKG

-535 DQEGFLRSSRSLIQT
+535 DQEGFLRSTRSLIQT

-556 NVKGQ
+556 NIKGS
-561 VILYADQKTPALME
+561 VILYADNMTDALK
-575 AVDETMR
+575 AAIDETER
-582 RRNIQREYNE
+582 RRAIQEDYNAKNGI
-592 EHHVVPRTVWKEID
+592 VPRTVWKEID
-606 APLRAMVEADYVDP
+606 APLRDMVEADYIDP
-620 AKDEIEN
+620 AKDAIEN

-634 ISQGKEGCSQRRHK
+634 GSGEKIKNSKRNFLARRAK
-648 LKRRVGN
+648 SRKI
-655 KKLLNKIKGVSEVE
+655 LNKIKGEIE
-669 EA
+669 EEIC

>member
-1 MSEKLFQL
+1 MSALFEL
-9 RAPYAPMGDQGA
+9 NSPYAPMGDQVK
-21 AIRNLSE
+21 AIDDLSAGVE
-28 GLKRGMRS
+28 RGLRS

-45 GKTFTMANLI
+45 GKTFTMANII
-55 AEAER
+55 ARAGR

-79 KRLFPENAVEYFVS
+79 MRLFPNNAVEYFVS
-93 YYDYFQPEAYIPS
+93 YYDYFQPEAYIPV

-151 KPETYLEMRTSVQI
+151 KPETYLEMRSSIAV
-165 GDRIDQHAFLNSL
+165 GDVIDQHAFLKSL
-178 VAMQYQRNDAD
+178 VAMQYQRNDDD

-199 DTIDVFPAYEEKE
+199 DVIDIFPAYEDKE

-232 TRTTL
+232 TRQTL
-237 RHIDSFTLYPAS
+237 RHTDSFTIYPAS
-249 HYATSAEIMRL
+249 HYATSAEIMRQ
-260 SLMEIREDLEKSLE
+260 SIIEIKEDLAKRLE
-274 DFRAQGKLL
+274 EFKREGKLL
-283 EAQRLEQRVTY
+283 EAQRLEQRVTH
-294 DLEMMEEMG
+294 DVEMMEEMG

-318 KEGEMPYTLM
+318 KEGEMPYTLL

-341 SHISVPQLGGMSR
+341 SHISIPQLGGMSR

-362 LVKFGFRLPAAKDNR
+362 LVRYGFRLPAAKDNR

-383 IKQKLNQVVYV
+383 IKQKLNQVIYV
-394 SATPGDYELIL
+394 SATPGEYELEL
-405 SEKEAVEKKLP
+405 SKKEAEDKNVS
-416 FKMPVEQVIRPT
+416 FHVPVEQVIRPT

-433 KLEIRPS
+433 LLEVRPSKTQVTDVIGEIR
-440 QNQVRD
+440 
-446 CVKEIEK
+446 K
-453 RVALGERTLITVLT
+453 RVAAGERTLITVLT
-467 KRMAEELTEYLMG
+467 KRMAEELTDYLIG
-480 EGIAVTYLHSDIDTM
+480 EDIKVTYLHSDIDTM
-495 ERMEI
+495 ERTEV
-500 INSLRSG
+500 INSLRKG

-535 DQEGFLRSSRSLIQT
+535 DQEGFLRSTRSLIQT

-556 NVKGQ
+556 NIKGS
-561 VILYADQKTPALME
+561 VILYADTMTDALK
-575 AVDETMR
+575 AAIDETER
-582 RRNIQREYNE
+582 RRAIQEDYNAKNGI
-592 EHHVVPRTVWKEID
+592 VPRTVWKEID
-606 APLRAMVEADYVDP
+606 APLRDMVEADYIDP
-620 AKDEIEN
+620 AKDAIEN

-634 ISQGKEGCSQRRHK
+634 ASGEKGKNSKRKFLARRA
-648 LKRRVGN
+648 RS
-655 KKLLNKIKGVSEVE
+655 KKILDKIKGETE
-669 EA
+669 GEIC

>member
-1 MSEKLFQL
+1 MSALFEL
-9 RAPYAPMGDQGA
+9 NSPYAPMGDQVK
-21 AIRNLSE
+21 AIDDLSTGVE
-28 GLKRGMRS
+28 RGLRS

-45 GKTFTMANLI
+45 GKTFTMANII
-55 AEAER
+55 ARAGR

-79 KRLFPENAVEYFVS
+79 MRLFPKNAVEYFVS
-93 YYDYFQPEAYIPS
+93 YYDYFQPEAYIPV

-151 KPETYLEMRTSVQI
+151 KPETYLEMRSSVTV
-165 GDRIDQHAFLNSL
+165 GDTIDQHAFLKSL
-178 VAMQYQRNDAD
+178 IAMQYQRNDAD

-199 DTIDVFPAYEEKE
+199 DVIDIFPAYEDKE

-232 TRTTL
+232 TRQTL
-237 RHIDSFTLYPAS
+237 RHTDSFTIYPAS
-249 HYATSAEIMRL
+249 HYATSAEIMRV
-260 SLMEIREDLEKSLE
+260 SIMEIKEDLEKRLE
-274 DFRAQGKLL
+274 EFKREGKLL
-283 EAQRLEQRVTY
+283 EAQRLEQRVTH
-294 DLEMMEEMG
+294 DVEMMEEMG

-318 KEGEMPYTLM
+318 KEGEMPYTLL

-341 SHISVPQLGGMSR
+341 SHISIPQLGGMSR

-362 LVKFGFRLPAAKDNR
+362 LVRYGFRLPAAKDNR

-383 IKQKLNQVVYV
+383 IKGKLNQVIYV
-394 SATPGDYELIL
+394 SATPGEYELEL
-405 SEKEAVEKKLP
+405 SKREAEEKKVS
-416 FKMPVEQVIRPT
+416 FHVPVEQVIRPT

-433 KLEIRPS
+433 LLEVRPSKTQVTDVIGEIR
-440 QNQVRD
+440 
-446 CVKEIEK
+446 K
-453 RVALGERTLITVLT
+453 RVAAGERTLITVLT
-467 KRMAEELTEYLMG
+467 KRMAEELTDYLIG
-480 EGIAVTYLHSDIDTM
+480 EDIKVTYLHSDIDTM
-495 ERMEI
+495 ERTEV
-500 INSLRSG
+500 INSLRKG

-535 DQEGFLRSSRSLIQT
+535 DQEGFLRSTRSLIQT

-556 NVKGQ
+556 NIKGS
-561 VILYADQKTPALME
+561 VILYADTMTDALK
-575 AVDETMR
+575 AAIDETER
-582 RRNIQREYNE
+582 RRAIQEDYNAKNGI
-592 EHHVVPRTVWKEID
+592 VPRTVWKEID
-606 APLRAMVEADYVDP
+606 APLRDMVEADYIDP
-620 AKDEIEN
+620 AKDAIEN

-634 ISQGKEGCSQRRHK
+634 ASGEKGKNSKRKFLARRA
-648 LKRRVGN
+648 RS
-655 KKLLNKIKGVSEVE
+655 KKLLDKIKGETE
-669 EA
+669 GEIC

>member
-1 MSEKLFQL
+1 MSALFEL
-9 RAPYAPMGDQGA
+9 NSPYAPMGDQVK
-21 AIRNLSE
+21 AIDDLSAGVE
-28 GLKRGMRS
+28 RGLRS

-45 GKTFTMANLI
+45 GKTFTMANII
-55 AEAER
+55 ARAGR

-79 KRLFPENAVEYFVS
+79 MRLFPNNAVEYFVS
-93 YYDYFQPEAYIPS
+93 YYDYFQPEAYIPV

-151 KPETYLEMRTSVQI
+151 KPETYLEMRSSIAV
-165 GDRIDQHAFLNSL
+165 GDVIDQHAFLKSL
-178 VAMQYQRNDAD
+178 VAMQYQRNDDD

-199 DTIDVFPAYEEKE
+199 DVIDIFPAYEDKE

-232 TRTTL
+232 TRQTL
-237 RHIDSFTLYPAS
+237 RHTDSFTIYPAS
-249 HYATSAEIMRL
+249 HYATSAEIMRQ
-260 SLMEIREDLEKSLE
+260 SIIEIKEDLAKRLE
-274 DFRAQGKLL
+274 EFKREGKLL
-283 EAQRLEQRVTY
+283 EAQRLEQRVTH
-294 DLEMMEEMG
+294 DVEMMEEMG

-318 KEGEMPYTLM
+318 KEGEMPYTLL

-341 SHISVPQLGGMSR
+341 SHISIPQLGGMSR

-362 LVKFGFRLPAAKDNR
+362 LVRYGFRLPAAKDNR

-383 IKQKLNQVVYV
+383 IKQKLNQVIYV
-394 SATPGDYELIL
+394 SATPGEYELEL
-405 SEKEAVEKKLP
+405 SKKEAEEKNVS
-416 FKMPVEQVIRPT
+416 FHVPVEQVIRPT

-433 KLEIRPS
+433 LLEVRPSKTQVTDVIGEIR
-440 QNQVRD
+440 
-446 CVKEIEK
+446 K
-453 RVALGERTLITVLT
+453 RVEAGERTLITVLT
-467 KRMAEELTEYLMG
+467 KRMAEELTDYLIG
-480 EGIAVTYLHSDIDTM
+480 EDIKVTYLHSDIDTM
-495 ERMEI
+495 ERTEV
-500 INSLRSG
+500 INSLRKG

-535 DQEGFLRSSRSLIQT
+535 DQEGFLRSTRSLIQT

-556 NVKGQ
+556 NIKGS
-561 VILYADQKTPALME
+561 VILYADTMTDALK
-575 AVDETMR
+575 AAIDETER
-582 RRNIQREYNE
+582 RRAIQEDYNAKNGI
-592 EHHVVPRTVWKEID
+592 VPRTVWKEID
-606 APLRAMVEADYVDP
+606 APLRDMVEADYIDP
-620 AKDEIEN
+620 AKDAIEN

-634 ISQGKEGCSQRRHK
+634 AGGEKGKNSKRKFLARRAK
-648 LKRRVGN
+648 S
-655 KKLLNKIKGVSEVE
+655 KKILDKIKGETE
-669 EA
+669 GEIC

>member
-1 MSEKLFQL
+1 MSALFEL
-9 RAPYAPMGDQGA
+9 NSPYAPMGDQVK
-21 AIRNLSE
+21 AIDDLSTGVE
-28 GLKRGMRS
+28 RGLRS

-45 GKTFTMANLI
+45 GKTFTMANII
-55 AEAER
+55 ARAGR

-79 KRLFPENAVEYFVS
+79 MRLFPNNAVEYFVS
-93 YYDYFQPEAYIPS
+93 YYDYFQPEAYIPV

-151 KPETYLEMRTSVQI
+151 KPETYLEMRSSIAV
-165 GDRIDQHAFLNSL
+165 GDVIDQHAFLKSL
-178 VAMQYQRNDAD
+178 VAMQYQRNDDD

-199 DTIDVFPAYEEKE
+199 DVIDIFPAYEDKE

-232 TRTTL
+232 TRQTL
-237 RHIDSFTLYPAS
+237 RHTDSFTIYPAS
-249 HYATSAEIMRL
+249 HYATSAEIMRQ
-260 SLMEIREDLEKSLE
+260 SIIEIKEDLAKRLE
-274 DFRAQGKLL
+274 EFKREGKLL
-283 EAQRLEQRVTY
+283 EAQRLEQRVTH
-294 DLEMMEEMG
+294 DVEMMEEMG

-318 KEGEMPYTLM
+318 KEGEMPYTLL

-341 SHISVPQLGGMSR
+341 SHISIPQLGGMSR

-362 LVKFGFRLPAAKDNR
+362 LVRYGFRLPAAKDNR

-383 IKQKLNQVVYV
+383 IKQKLNQVIYV
-394 SATPGDYELIL
+394 SATPGEYELEL
-405 SEKEAVEKKLP
+405 SKKEAEEKNVS
-416 FKMPVEQVIRPT
+416 FHVPVEQVIRPT

-433 KLEIRPS
+433 LLEVRPS
-440 QNQVRD
+440 KTQVTD
-446 CVKEIEK
+446 VIGEIQK
-453 RVALGERTLITVLT
+453 RVAAGERTLITVLT
-467 KRMAEELTEYLMG
+467 KRMAEELTDYLIG
-480 EGIAVTYLHSDIDTM
+480 EDIKVTYLHSDIDTM
-495 ERMEI
+495 ERTEV
-500 INSLRSG
+500 INSLRKG

-535 DQEGFLRSSRSLIQT
+535 DQEGFLRSTRSLIQT

-556 NVKGQ
+556 NIKGS
-561 VILYADQKTPALME
+561 VILYADTMTDALK
-575 AVDETMR
+575 AAIDETER
-582 RRNIQREYNE
+582 RRAIQEDYNAKNGI
-592 EHHVVPRTVWKEID
+592 VPRTVWKEID
-606 APLRAMVEADYVDP
+606 APLRDMVEADYIDP
-620 AKDEIEN
+620 AKDAIEN

-634 ISQGKEGCSQRRHK
+634 ASGEKGKNSKRKFLARRA
-648 LKRRVGN
+648 RS
-655 KKLLNKIKGVSEVE
+655 KKILDKIKGETE
-669 EA
+669 GEIC

>member
-1 MSEKLFQL
+1 MSALFEL
-9 RAPYAPMGDQGA
+9 NSPYAPMGDQVK
-21 AIRNLSE
+21 AISDLSTGVE
-28 GLKRGMRS
+28 RGLRS

-45 GKTFTMANLI
+45 GKTFTMANII
-55 AEAER
+55 ARAER

-79 KRLFPENAVEYFVS
+79 MRLFPKNAVEYFVS
-93 YYDYFQPEAYIPS
+93 YYDYFQPEAYIPV

-151 KPETYLEMRTSVQI
+151 KPETYLEMRSSIAV
-165 GDRIDQHAFLNSL
+165 GDVIDQHAFLKSL
-178 VAMQYQRNDAD
+178 VAMQYQRNDDD

-199 DTIDVFPAYEEKE
+199 DVIDIFPAYEDKE
-212 YLSISL
+212 YLSVSL

-232 TRTTL
+232 TRQTL
-237 RHIDSFTLYPAS
+237 RHTDSFTIYPAS

-260 SLMEIREDLEKSLE
+260 SIMEIKEDLEKRLE
-274 DFRAQGKLL
+274 EFRREGKLL
-283 EAQRLEQRVTY
+283 EAQRLLQRVTH
-294 DLEMMEEMG
+294 DVEMMEEMG

-318 KEGEMPYTLM
+318 REGEMPYTLL

-341 SHISVPQLGGMSR
+341 SHISIPQLGGMSR

-362 LVKFGFRLPAAKDNR
+362 LVHYGFRLPAAKDNR

-383 IKQKLNQVVYV
+383 IKQKLNQVIYV
-394 SATPGDYELIL
+394 SATPGEYELTL
-405 SEKEAVEKKLP
+405 SRKEAEEKKVS
-416 FKMPVEQVIRPT
+416 FHVPVEQVIRPT

-433 KLEIRPS
+433 KLEVRPS
-440 QNQVRD
+440 RTQVTD
-446 CVKEIEK
+446 VIGEIRK
-453 RVALGERTLITVLT
+453 RVEAGERTLITVLT
-467 KRMAEELTEYLMG
+467 KRMAEELTDYLIG
-480 EGIAVTYLHSDIDTM
+480 EDIKVTYLHSDIDTM
-495 ERMEI
+495 ERTEV
-500 INSLRSG
+500 INSLRKG

-535 DQEGFLRSSRSLIQT
+535 DQEGFLRSTRSLIQT

-556 NVKGQ
+556 NIKGS
-561 VILYADQKTPALME
+561 VILYADTMTDALR
-575 AVDETMR
+575 AAIDETER
-582 RRNIQREYNE
+582 RRAIQENYNE
-592 EHHVVPRTVWKEID
+592 KNGVVPRTVWKEID
-606 APLRAMVEADYVDP
+606 APLRDMVEADYIDP
-620 AKDEIEN
+620 AKDAIEN

-634 ISQGKEGCSQRRHK
+634 AGGEKIKNSKRKFLARRA
-648 LKRRVGN
+648 RS
-655 KKLLNKIKGVSEVE
+655 KKILDKIKGDNEGE
-669 EA
+669 IC

>member
-1 MSEKLFQL
+1 MSALFEL
-9 RAPYAPMGDQGA
+9 NSPYAPMGDQVK
-21 AIRNLSE
+21 AIDDLSAGVE
-28 GLKRGMRS
+28 RGLRS

-45 GKTFTMANLI
+45 GKTFTMANII
-55 AEAER
+55 ARAGR

-79 KRLFPENAVEYFVS
+79 MRLFPNNAVEYFVS
-93 YYDYFQPEAYIPS
+93 YYDYFQPEAYIPV

-151 KPETYLEMRTSVQI
+151 KPETYLEMRSSIAV
-165 GDRIDQHAFLNSL
+165 GDVIDQHAFLKSL
-178 VAMQYQRNDAD
+178 VAMQYQRNDDD

-199 DTIDVFPAYEEKE
+199 DVIDIFPAYEDKE

-232 TRTTL
+232 TRQTL
-237 RHIDSFTLYPAS
+237 RHTDSFTIYPAS
-249 HYATSAEIMRL
+249 HYATSAEIMRQ
-260 SLMEIREDLEKSLE
+260 SIIEIKEDLAKRLE
-274 DFRAQGKLL
+274 EFKREGKLL
-283 EAQRLEQRVTY
+283 EAQRLEQRVTH
-294 DLEMMEEMG
+294 DVEMMEEMG

-318 KEGEMPYTLM
+318 KEGEMPYTLL

-341 SHISVPQLGGMSR
+341 SHISIPQLGGMSR

-362 LVKFGFRLPAAKDNR
+362 LVRYGFRLPAAKDNR

-383 IKQKLNQVVYV
+383 IKQKLNQVIYV
-394 SATPGDYELIL
+394 SATPGEYELEL
-405 SEKEAVEKKLP
+405 SKKEAEEKKVS
-416 FKMPVEQVIRPT
+416 FHVPVEQVIRPT

-433 KLEIRPS
+433 LLEVRPSKTQVTDVIGEIR
-440 QNQVRD
+440 
-446 CVKEIEK
+446 K
-453 RVALGERTLITVLT
+453 RVEAGERTLITVLT
-467 KRMAEELTEYLMG
+467 KRMAEELTDYLIG
-480 EGIAVTYLHSDIDTM
+480 EDIKVTYLHSDIDTM
-495 ERMEI
+495 ERTEV
-500 INSLRSG
+500 INSLRKG

-535 DQEGFLRSSRSLIQT
+535 DQEGFLRSTRSLIQT

-556 NVKGQ
+556 NIKGS
-561 VILYADQKTPALME
+561 VILYADTMTDALK
-575 AVDETMR
+575 AAIDETER
-582 RRNIQREYNE
+582 RRAIQEDYNAKNGI
-592 EHHVVPRTVWKEID
+592 VPRTVWKEID
-606 APLRAMVEADYVDP
+606 APLRDMVEADYIDP
-620 AKDEIEN
+620 AKDAIEN

-634 ISQGKEGCSQRRHK
+634 ASGEKGKNSKRKFLARRAK
-648 LKRRVGN
+648 S
-655 KKLLNKIKGVSEVE
+655 KKILDKIKGETE
-669 EA
+669 GEIC

>member
-1 MSEKLFQL
+1 MSALFEL
-9 RAPYAPMGDQGA
+9 NSPYAPMGDQVE
-21 AIRNLSE
+21 AISDLSTGVE
-28 GLKRGMRS
+28 RGLRS

-45 GKTFTMANLI
+45 GKTFTMANII
-55 AEAER
+55 ARAQR

-79 KRLFPENAVEYFVS
+79 TRLFPKNAVEYFVS
-93 YYDYFQPEAYIPS
+93 YYDYFQPEAYIPV

-151 KPETYLEMRTSVQI
+151 KPETYLEMRSSIAV
-165 GDRIDQHAFLNSL
+165 GDVIDQHAFLKSL
-178 VAMQYQRNDAD
+178 VSMQYQRNDDD

-199 DTIDVFPAYEEKE
+199 DVIDIFPAYEDKE
-212 YLSISL
+212 YLSVSL

-232 TRTTL
+232 TRQTL
-237 RHIDSFTLYPAS
+237 RHTDSFTIYPAS

-260 SLMEIREDLEKSLE
+260 SIMEIKEDLEKRLE
-274 DFRAQGKLL
+274 EFRREGKLL
-283 EAQRLEQRVTY
+283 EAQRLLQRVTH
-294 DLEMMEEMG
+294 DVEMMEEMG

-318 KEGEMPYTLM
+318 REGEMPYTLL

-341 SHISVPQLGGMSR
+341 SHISIPQLGGMSR

-362 LVKFGFRLPAAKDNR
+362 LVRYGFRLPAAKDNR

-383 IKQKLNQVVYV
+383 IKQKLNQVIYV
-394 SATPGDYELIL
+394 SATPGEYELAL
-405 SEKEAVEKKLP
+405 SKKEAEEKKVS
-416 FKMPVEQVIRPT
+416 FHVPVEQVIRPT

-433 KLEIRPS
+433 KLEVRPS
-440 QNQVRD
+440 RTQVTD
-446 CVKEIEK
+446 VIGEIRK
-453 RVALGERTLITVLT
+453 RVEAGERTLITVLT
-467 KRMAEELTEYLMG
+467 KRMAEELTDYLIG
-480 EGIAVTYLHSDIDTM
+480 EDIKVTYLHSDIDTM
-495 ERMEI
+495 ERTEV
-500 INSLRSG
+500 INSLRKG

-535 DQEGFLRSSRSLIQT
+535 DQEGFLRSTRSLIQT

-556 NVKGQ
+556 NIKGS
-561 VILYADQKTPALME
+561 VILYADTMTDALR
-575 AVDETMR
+575 AAIDETER
-582 RRNIQREYNE
+582 RRAIQENYNE
-592 EHHVVPRTVWKEID
+592 KNGIVPRTVWKEID
-606 APLRAMVEADYVDP
+606 APLRDMVEADYIDP
-620 AKDEIEN
+620 AKDAIEN

-634 ISQGKEGCSQRRHK
+634 AGGEKIKNSKRKFLARRA
-648 LKRRVGN
+648 RS
-655 KKLLNKIKGVSEVE
+655 KKILDKIKGENE
-669 EA
+669 GEIC

>member
-1 MSEKLFQL
+1 MSALFEL
-9 RAPYAPMGDQGA
+9 NSPYAPMGDQVK
-21 AIRNLSE
+21 AISDLSTGVE
-28 GLKRGMRS
+28 RGLRS

-45 GKTFTMANLI
+45 GKTFTMANII
-55 AEAER
+55 ARAQR

-79 KRLFPENAVEYFVS
+79 TRLFPKNAVEYFVS
-93 YYDYFQPEAYIPS
+93 YYDYFQPEAYIPV

-151 KPETYLEMRTSVQI
+151 KPETYLEMRSSIAV
-165 GDRIDQHAFLNSL
+165 GDVIDQHAFLKSL
-178 VAMQYQRNDAD
+178 VSMQYQRNDDD

-199 DTIDVFPAYEEKE
+199 DVIDIFPAYEDKE
-212 YLSISL
+212 YLSVSL

-232 TRTTL
+232 TRQTL
-237 RHIDSFTLYPAS
+237 RHTDSFTIYPAS

-260 SLMEIREDLEKSLE
+260 SIMEIKEDLVKRLE
-274 DFRAQGKLL
+274 EFRREGKLL
-283 EAQRLEQRVTY
+283 EAQRLLQRVTH
-294 DLEMMEEMG
+294 DVEMMEEMG

-318 KEGEMPYTLM
+318 REGEMPYTLL

-341 SHISVPQLGGMSR
+341 SHISIPQLGGMSR

-362 LVKFGFRLPAAKDNR
+362 LVRYGFRLPAAKDNR

-383 IKQKLNQVVYV
+383 IKQKLNQVIYV
-394 SATPGDYELIL
+394 SATPGEYELAL
-405 SEKEAVEKKLP
+405 SKKEAEEKKVS
-416 FKMPVEQVIRPT
+416 FHVPVEQVIRPT

-433 KLEIRPS
+433 KLEVRPS
-440 QNQVRD
+440 RTQVTD
-446 CVKEIEK
+446 VIGEIRK
-453 RVALGERTLITVLT
+453 RVEAGERTLITVLT
-467 KRMAEELTEYLMG
+467 KRMAEELTDYLIG
-480 EGIAVTYLHSDIDTM
+480 EDIKVTYLHSDIDTM
-495 ERMEI
+495 ERTEV
-500 INSLRSG
+500 INSLRKG

-535 DQEGFLRSSRSLIQT
+535 DQEGFLRSTRSLIQT

-556 NVKGQ
+556 NIKGS
-561 VILYADQKTPALME
+561 VILYADTMTDALR
-575 AVDETMR
+575 AAIDETER
-582 RRNIQREYNE
+582 RRAIQENYNE
-592 EHHVVPRTVWKEID
+592 KNGVVPRTVWKEID
-606 APLRAMVEADYVDP
+606 APLRDMVEADYIDP
-620 AKDEIEN
+620 AKDAIEN

-634 ISQGKEGCSQRRHK
+634 AGGEKIKNSKRKFLARRA
-648 LKRRVGN
+648 RS
-655 KKLLNKIKGVSEVE
+655 KKILDKIKGENE
-669 EA
+669 GEIC

>member
-1 MSEKLFQL
+1 MSALFEL
-9 RAPYAPMGDQGA
+9 NSPYAPMGDQVK
-21 AIRNLSE
+21 AIDDLSMGVE
-28 GLKRGMRS
+28 RGLRS

-45 GKTFTMANLI
+45 GKTFTMANII
-55 AEAER
+55 ARAGR

-79 KRLFPENAVEYFVS
+79 MRLFPNNAVEYFVS
-93 YYDYFQPEAYIPS
+93 YYDYFQPEAYIPV

-151 KPETYLEMRTSVQI
+151 KPETYLEMRSSIAV
-165 GDRIDQHAFLNSL
+165 GDVIDQHAFLKSL
-178 VAMQYQRNDAD
+178 VAMQYQRNDDD

-199 DTIDVFPAYEEKE
+199 DVIDIFPAYEDKE

-232 TRTTL
+232 TRQTL
-237 RHIDSFTLYPAS
+237 RHTDSFTIYPAS
-249 HYATSAEIMRL
+249 HYATSAEIMRV
-260 SLMEIREDLEKSLE
+260 SIMEIKEDLEKRLE
-274 DFRAQGKLL
+274 EFKREGKLL
-283 EAQRLEQRVTY
+283 EAQRLEQRVTH
-294 DLEMMEEMG
+294 DVEMMEEMG

-318 KEGEMPYTLM
+318 KEGEMPYTLL

-341 SHISVPQLGGMSR
+341 SHISIPQLGGMSR

-362 LVKFGFRLPAAKDNR
+362 LVRYGFRLPAAKDNR

-383 IKQKLNQVVYV
+383 IKQKLNQVIYV
-394 SATPGDYELIL
+394 SATPGEYELTL
-405 SEKEAVEKKLP
+405 SKKEAEEKKVS
-416 FKMPVEQVIRPT
+416 FHVPVEQVIRPT

-433 KLEIRPS
+433 LLEVRPSKTQVTDVIGEIR
-440 QNQVRD
+440 
-446 CVKEIEK
+446 K
-453 RVALGERTLITVLT
+453 RVEAGERTLITVLT
-467 KRMAEELTEYLMG
+467 KRMAEELTDYLIG
-480 EGIAVTYLHSDIDTM
+480 EDIKVTYLHSDIDTM
-495 ERMEI
+495 ERTEV
-500 INSLRSG
+500 INSLRKG

-535 DQEGFLRSSRSLIQT
+535 DQEGFLRSTRSLIQT

-556 NVKGQ
+556 NIKGS
-561 VILYADQKTPALME
+561 VILYADTMTDALK
-575 AVDETMR
+575 AAIDETER
-582 RRNIQREYNE
+582 RRAIQEDYNAKNGI
-592 EHHVVPRTVWKEID
+592 VPRTVWKEID
-606 APLRAMVEADYVDP
+606 APLRDMVEADYIDP
-620 AKDEIEN
+620 AKDAIEN

-634 ISQGKEGCSQRRHK
+634 ASGEKGKNSKRKFLARRA
-648 LKRRVGN
+648 RS
-655 KKLLNKIKGVSEVE
+655 KKILDKIKGETE
-669 EA
+669 GEIC

>member
-1 MSEKLFQL
+1 MSALFEL
-9 RAPYAPMGDQGA
+9 NSPYAPMGDQVK
-21 AIRNLSE
+21 AIDDLSA
-28 GLKRGMRS
+28 GVKRGLRS

-45 GKTFTMANLI
+45 GKTFTMANII
-55 AEAER
+55 ARAGR

-79 KRLFPENAVEYFVS
+79 MRLFPNNAVEYFVS
-93 YYDYFQPEAYIPS
+93 YYDYFQPEAYIPV

-151 KPETYLEMRTSVQI
+151 KPETYLEMRSSIAV
-165 GDRIDQHAFLNSL
+165 GDIIDQHAFLKSL
-178 VAMQYQRNDAD
+178 VAMQYQRNDDD

-199 DTIDVFPAYEEKE
+199 DVIDIFPAYEDKE

-232 TRTTL
+232 TRQTL
-237 RHIDSFTLYPAS
+237 RHTDSFTIYPAS
-249 HYATSAEIMRL
+249 HYATSAEIMRQ
-260 SLMEIREDLEKSLE
+260 SIIEIKEDLAKRLE
-274 DFRAQGKLL
+274 EFKREGKLL
-283 EAQRLEQRVTY
+283 EAQRLEQRVTH
-294 DLEMMEEMG
+294 DVEMMEEMG

-318 KEGEMPYTLM
+318 KEGEMPYTLL

-341 SHISVPQLGGMSR
+341 SHISIPQLGGMSR

-362 LVKFGFRLPAAKDNR
+362 LVRYGFRLPAAKDNR

-383 IKQKLNQVVYV
+383 IKQKLNQVIYV
-394 SATPGDYELIL
+394 SATPGEYELEL
-405 SEKEAVEKKLP
+405 SKKEAEEKNVS
-416 FKMPVEQVIRPT
+416 FHVPVEQVIRPT

-433 KLEIRPS
+433 LLEVRPSKTQVTDVIGEIR
-440 QNQVRD
+440 
-446 CVKEIEK
+446 K
-453 RVALGERTLITVLT
+453 RVEAGERTLITVLT
-467 KRMAEELTEYLMG
+467 KRMAEELTDYLIG
-480 EGIAVTYLHSDIDTM
+480 EDIKVTYLHSDIDTM
-495 ERMEI
+495 ERTEV
-500 INSLRSG
+500 INSLRKG

-535 DQEGFLRSSRSLIQT
+535 DQEGFLRSTRSLIQT

-556 NVKGQ
+556 NIKGS
-561 VILYADQKTPALME
+561 VILYADTMTDALK
-575 AVDETMR
+575 AAIDETER
-582 RRNIQREYNE
+582 RRAIQEDYNAKNGI
-592 EHHVVPRTVWKEID
+592 VPRTVWKEID
-606 APLRAMVEADYVDP
+606 APLRDMVEADYIDP
-620 AKDEIEN
+620 AKDAIEN

-634 ISQGKEGCSQRRHK
+634 ASGEKGKNSKRKFLARRA
-648 LKRRVGN
+648 RS
-655 KKLLNKIKGVSEVE
+655 KKILDKIKGETE
-669 EA
+669 GEIC

>member
-1 MSEKLFQL
+1 MSALFEL
-9 RAPYAPMGDQGA
+9 NSPYAPMGDQVK
-21 AIRNLSE
+21 AIDDLSTGVE
-28 GLKRGMRS
+28 RGLRS

-45 GKTFTMANLI
+45 GKTFTMANII
-55 AEAER
+55 ARAGR

-79 KRLFPENAVEYFVS
+79 MRLFPNNAVEYFVS
-93 YYDYFQPEAYIPS
+93 YYDYFQPEAYIPV

-151 KPETYLEMRTSVQI
+151 KPETYLEMRSSIAV
-165 GDRIDQHAFLNSL
+165 GDVIDQHAFLKSL
-178 VAMQYQRNDAD
+178 VAMQYQRNDDD

-199 DTIDVFPAYEEKE
+199 DVIDIFPAYEDKE

-232 TRTTL
+232 TRQTL
-237 RHIDSFTLYPAS
+237 RHTDSFTIYPAS
-249 HYATSAEIMRL
+249 HYATSAEIMRQ
-260 SLMEIREDLEKSLE
+260 SIIEIKEDLAKRLE
-274 DFRAQGKLL
+274 EFKREGKLL
-283 EAQRLEQRVTY
+283 EAQRLEQRVTH
-294 DLEMMEEMG
+294 DVEMMEEMG

-318 KEGEMPYTLM
+318 KEGEMPYTLL

-341 SHISVPQLGGMSR
+341 SHISIPQLGGMSR

-362 LVKFGFRLPAAKDNR
+362 LVRYGFRLPAAKDNR

-383 IKQKLNQVVYV
+383 IKQKLNQVIYV
-394 SATPGDYELIL
+394 SATPGEYELEL
-405 SEKEAVEKKLP
+405 SKKEAEDKNVS
-416 FKMPVEQVIRPT
+416 FHVPVEQVIRPT

-433 KLEIRPS
+433 LLEVRPS
-440 QNQVRD
+440 KTQVTD
-446 CVKEIEK
+446 VIGEIQK
-453 RVALGERTLITVLT
+453 RVAAGERTLITVLT
-467 KRMAEELTEYLMG
+467 KRMAEELTDYLIG
-480 EGIAVTYLHSDIDTM
+480 EDIKVTYLHSDIDTM
-495 ERMEI
+495 ERTEV
-500 INSLRSG
+500 INSLRKG

-535 DQEGFLRSSRSLIQT
+535 DQEGFLRSTRSLIQT

-556 NVKGQ
+556 NIKGS
-561 VILYADQKTPALME
+561 VILYADTMTDALK
-575 AVDETMR
+575 AAIDETER
-582 RRNIQREYNE
+582 RRAIQEDYNAKNGI
-592 EHHVVPRTVWKEID
+592 VPRTVWKEID
-606 APLRAMVEADYVDP
+606 APLRDMVEADYIDP
-620 AKDEIEN
+620 AKDAIEN

-634 ISQGKEGCSQRRHK
+634 AGGEKGKNSKRKFLARRAK
-648 LKRRVGN
+648 S
-655 KKLLNKIKGVSEVE
+655 KKILDKIKGETE
-669 EA
+669 GEIC

>member
-1 MSEKLFQL
+1 MSALFEL
-9 RAPYAPMGDQGA
+9 NSPYAPMGDQVK
-21 AIRNLSE
+21 AIDDLSMGVE
-28 GLKRGMRS
+28 RGLRS

-45 GKTFTMANLI
+45 GKTFTMANII
-55 AEAER
+55 ARAGR

-79 KRLFPENAVEYFVS
+79 MRLFPNNAVEYFVS
-93 YYDYFQPEAYIPS
+93 YYDYFQPEAYIPV

-151 KPETYLEMRTSVQI
+151 KPETYLEMRSSIAV
-165 GDRIDQHAFLNSL
+165 GDIIDQHAFLKSL
-178 VAMQYQRNDAD
+178 VAMQYQRNDDD

-199 DTIDVFPAYEEKE
+199 DVIDIFPAYEDKE

-232 TRTTL
+232 TRQTL
-237 RHIDSFTLYPAS
+237 RHTDSFTIYPAS
-249 HYATSAEIMRL
+249 HYATSAEIMRQ
-260 SLMEIREDLEKSLE
+260 SIIEIKEDLAKRLE
-274 DFRAQGKLL
+274 EFKREGKLL
-283 EAQRLEQRVTY
+283 EAQRLEQRVTH
-294 DLEMMEEMG
+294 DVEMMEEMG

-318 KEGEMPYTLM
+318 KEGEMPYTLL

-341 SHISVPQLGGMSR
+341 SHISIPQLGGMSR

-362 LVKFGFRLPAAKDNR
+362 LVRYGFRLPAAKDNR

-383 IKQKLNQVVYV
+383 IKQKLNQVIYV
-394 SATPGDYELIL
+394 SATPGEYELEL
-405 SEKEAVEKKLP
+405 SKKEAEEKNVS
-416 FKMPVEQVIRPT
+416 FHVPVEQVIRPT

-433 KLEIRPS
+433 LLEVRPSKTQVTDVIGEIR
-440 QNQVRD
+440 
-446 CVKEIEK
+446 K
-453 RVALGERTLITVLT
+453 RVEAGERTLITVLT
-467 KRMAEELTEYLMG
+467 KRMAEELTDYLIG
-480 EGIAVTYLHSDIDTM
+480 EDIKVTYLHSDIDTM
-495 ERMEI
+495 ERTEV
-500 INSLRSG
+500 INSLRKG

-535 DQEGFLRSSRSLIQT
+535 DQEGFLRSTRSLIQT

-556 NVKGQ
+556 NIKGS
-561 VILYADQKTPALME
+561 VILYADTMTDALK
-575 AVDETMR
+575 AAIDETER
-582 RRNIQREYNE
+582 RRAIQEDYNAKNGI
-592 EHHVVPRTVWKEID
+592 VPRTVWKEID
-606 APLRAMVEADYVDP
+606 APLRDMVEADYIDP
-620 AKDEIEN
+620 AKDAIEN

-634 ISQGKEGCSQRRHK
+634 AGGEKGKNSKRKFLARRA
-648 LKRRVGN
+648 RS
-655 KKLLNKIKGVSEVE
+655 KKILDKIKGETE
-669 EA
+669 GEIC

>member
-1 MSEKLFQL
+1 MSALFEL
-9 RAPYAPMGDQGA
+9 NSPYAPMGDQVK
-21 AIRNLSE
+21 AISDLSTGVE
-28 GLKRGMRS
+28 RGLRS

-45 GKTFTMANLI
+45 GKTFTMANII
-55 AEAER
+55 ARAER

-79 KRLFPENAVEYFVS
+79 MRLFPKNAVEYFVS
-93 YYDYFQPEAYIPS
+93 YYDYFQPEAYIPV

-151 KPETYLEMRTSVQI
+151 KPETYLEMRSSIAV
-165 GDRIDQHAFLNSL
+165 GDVIDQHAFLKSL
-178 VAMQYQRNDAD
+178 VAMQYQRNDDD

-199 DTIDVFPAYEEKE
+199 DVIDIFPAYEDKE
-212 YLSISL
+212 YLSVSL

-232 TRTTL
+232 TRQTL
-237 RHIDSFTLYPAS
+237 RHTDSFTIYPAS

-260 SLMEIREDLEKSLE
+260 SIMEIKEDLEKRLE
-274 DFRAQGKLL
+274 EFRREGKLL
-283 EAQRLEQRVTY
+283 EAQRLLQRVTH
-294 DLEMMEEMG
+294 DVEMMEEMG

-318 KEGEMPYTLM
+318 REGEMPYTLL

-341 SHISVPQLGGMSR
+341 SHISIPQLGGMSR

-362 LVKFGFRLPAAKDNR
+362 LVHYGFRLPAAKDNR

-383 IKQKLNQVVYV
+383 IKQKLNQVIYV
-394 SATPGDYELIL
+394 SATPGEYELTL
-405 SEKEAVEKKLP
+405 SRKEAEEKKVS
-416 FKMPVEQVIRPT
+416 FHVPVEQVIRPT

-433 KLEIRPS
+433 KLEVRPS
-440 QNQVRD
+440 RTQVTD
-446 CVKEIEK
+446 VIGEIRK
-453 RVALGERTLITVLT
+453 RVEAGERTLITVLT
-467 KRMAEELTEYLMG
+467 KRMAEELTDYLIG
-480 EGIAVTYLHSDIDTM
+480 EDIKVTYLHSDIDTM
-495 ERMEI
+495 ERTEV
-500 INSLRSG
+500 INSLRKG

-535 DQEGFLRSSRSLIQT
+535 DQEGFLRSTRSLIQT

-556 NVKGQ
+556 NIKGS
-561 VILYADQKTPALME
+561 VILYADTMTDALR
-575 AVDETMR
+575 AAIDETER
-582 RRNIQREYNE
+582 RRAIQENYNE
-592 EHHVVPRTVWKEID
+592 KNGVVPRTVWKEID
-606 APLRAMVEADYVDP
+606 APLRDMVEADYIDP
-620 AKDEIEN
+620 AKDAIEN

-634 ISQGKEGCSQRRHK
+634 AGGEKIKNSKRKFLARRA
-648 LKRRVGN
+648 RS
-655 KKLLNKIKGVSEVE
+655 KKILDKIKGENE
-669 EA
+669 GEIC

>member
-1 MSEKLFQL
+1 MSEALFEL
-9 RAPYAPMGDQGA
+9 NSPYAPMGDQVK
-21 AIRNLSE
+21 AITDLSE
-28 GLKRGMRS
+28 GVERGLRS

-45 GKTFTMANLI
+45 GKTFTMANII
-55 AEAER
+55 ARAGR

-79 KRLFPENAVEYFVS
+79 MRLFPKNAVEYFVS
-93 YYDYFQPEAYIPS
+93 YYDYFQPEAYIPV

-151 KPETYLEMRTSVQI
+151 KPETYLEMRQSVAV
-165 GDRIDQHAFLNSL
+165 GDVIDQHAFLKSL
-178 VAMQYQRNDAD
+178 VAMQYQRNDED

-199 DTIDVFPAYEEKE
+199 DVIDIFPAYEDKE

-232 TRTTL
+232 TRQTL
-237 RHIDSFTLYPAS
+237 RHTDSFTIYPAS

-260 SLMEIREDLEKSLE
+260 SIMEIKEDLEKRLE
-274 DFRAQGKLL
+274 EFKREGKLL
-283 EAQRLEQRVTY
+283 EAQRLLQRVTH
-294 DLEMMEEMG
+294 DVEMMEEMG

-318 KEGEMPYTLM
+318 KEGEMPYTLL

-362 LVKFGFRLPAAKDNR
+362 LVRYGFRLPAAKDNR

-383 IKQKLNQVVYV
+383 IKEKLNQVIYV
-394 SATPGDYELIL
+394 SATPGEYELTL
-405 SEKEAVEKKLP
+405 SKKEAEEKKVT
-416 FKMPVEQVIRPT
+416 FRVPVEQVIRPT

-433 KLEIRPS
+433 ILEVRPSKTQVTDVIGEIR
-440 QNQVRD
+440 
-446 CVKEIEK
+446 K
-453 RVALGERTLITVLT
+453 RVEAGERTLITVLT
-467 KRMAEELTEYLMG
+467 KRMAEELTDYLIG
-480 EGIAVTYLHSDIDTM
+480 EDIKVTYLHSDIDTM
-495 ERMEI
+495 ERTEV
-500 INSLRSG
+500 INSLRKG

-535 DQEGFLRSSRSLIQT
+535 DQEGFLRSTRSLIQT

-556 NVKGQ
+556 NIKGH
-561 VILYADQKTPALME
+561 VILYADQMTEALRD
-575 AVDETMR
+575 AISETER
-582 RRNIQREYNE
+582 RRAIQEDYNIKNG
-592 EHHVVPRTVWKEID
+592 VIPRTVWKEID
-606 APLRAMVEADYVDP
+606 APLRDMVEADYIDP
-620 AKDEIEN
+620 SKDAIEN

-634 ISQGKEGCSQRRHK
+634 GSGEKTKNSKRKFLARRAK
-648 LKRRVGN
+648 SRKILD
-655 KKLLNKIKGVSEVE
+655 KIKGETE
-669 EA
+669 EEIC

>member
-1 MSEKLFQL
+1 MSALFEL
-9 RAPYAPMGDQGA
+9 NSPYAPMGDQVK
-21 AIRNLSE
+21 AIGDLTE
-28 GLKRGMRS
+28 GIERGLRS

-45 GKTFTMANLI
+45 GKTFTMANII
-55 AEAER
+55 ARAGR

-79 KRLFPENAVEYFVS
+79 MRLFPNNAVEYFVS
-93 YYDYFQPEAYIPS
+93 YYDYFQPEAYIPV

-151 KPETYLEMRTSVQI
+151 KPETYLEMRSSIAV
-165 GDRIDQHAFLNSL
+165 GDVIDQHAFLKSL
-178 VAMQYQRNDAD
+178 VAMQYQRNDDD

-199 DTIDVFPAYEEKE
+199 DVIDIFPAYEDKE

-232 TRTTL
+232 TRQTL
-237 RHIDSFTLYPAS
+237 RHTDSFTIYPAS
-249 HYATSAEIMRL
+249 HYATSAEIMRQ
-260 SLMEIREDLEKSLE
+260 SIIEIKEDLAKRLE
-274 DFRAQGKLL
+274 EFKREGKLL
-283 EAQRLEQRVTY
+283 EAQRLEQRVTH
-294 DLEMMEEMG
+294 DVEMMEEMG

-318 KEGEMPYTLM
+318 KEGEMPYTLL

-341 SHISVPQLGGMSR
+341 SHISIPQLGGMSR

-362 LVKFGFRLPAAKDNR
+362 LVRYGFRLPAAKDNR

-383 IKQKLNQVVYV
+383 IKQKLNQVIYV
-394 SATPGDYELIL
+394 SATPGEYELEL
-405 SEKEAVEKKLP
+405 SKKEAEEKNVS
-416 FKMPVEQVIRPT
+416 FHVPVEQVIRPT

-433 KLEIRPS
+433 LLEVRPSKTQVTDVIGEIR
-440 QNQVRD
+440 
-446 CVKEIEK
+446 K
-453 RVALGERTLITVLT
+453 RVEAGERTLITVLT
-467 KRMAEELTEYLMG
+467 KRMAEELTDYLIG
-480 EGIAVTYLHSDIDTM
+480 EDIKVTYLHSDIDTM
-495 ERMEI
+495 ERTEV
-500 INSLRSG
+500 INSLRKG

-535 DQEGFLRSSRSLIQT
+535 DQEGFLRSTRSLIQT

-556 NVKGQ
+556 NIKGS
-561 VILYADQKTPALME
+561 VILYADTMTDALK
-575 AVDETMR
+575 AAIDETER
-582 RRNIQREYNE
+582 RRAIQEDYNAKNGI
-592 EHHVVPRTVWKEID
+592 VPRTVWKEID
-606 APLRAMVEADYVDP
+606 APLRDMVEADYIDP
-620 AKDEIEN
+620 AKDAIEN

-634 ISQGKEGCSQRRHK
+634 ASGEKGKNSKRKFLARRA
-648 LKRRVGN
+648 RS
-655 KKLLNKIKGVSEVE
+655 KKILDKIKGETE
-669 EA
+669 GEIC

>member
-1 MSEKLFQL
+1 MSALFEL
-9 RAPYAPMGDQGA
+9 NSPYAPMGDQVK
-21 AIRNLSE
+21 AISDLSAGVE
-28 GLKRGMRS
+28 RGLRS

-45 GKTFTMANLI
+45 GKTFTMANII
-55 AEAER
+55 ARAGR

-79 KRLFPENAVEYFVS
+79 MRLFPNNAVEYFVS
-93 YYDYFQPEAYIPS
+93 YYDYFQPEAYIPV

-151 KPETYLEMRTSVQI
+151 KPETYLEMRSSVAV
-165 GDRIDQHAFLNSL
+165 GDVIDQHAFLKSL
-178 VAMQYQRNDAD
+178 VAMQYQRNDDD

-199 DTIDVFPAYEEKE
+199 DVIDIFPAYEDKE

-232 TRTTL
+232 TRQTL
-237 RHIDSFTLYPAS
+237 RHTDSFTIYPAS
-249 HYATSAEIMRL
+249 HYATSAEIMRI
-260 SLMEIREDLEKSLE
+260 SIMEIKEDLQKRLE
-274 DFRAQGKLL
+274 EFKREGKLL
-283 EAQRLEQRVTY
+283 EAQRLEQRVTH
-294 DLEMMEEMG
+294 DVEMMEEMG

-318 KEGEMPYTLM
+318 KEGEMPYTLL

-341 SHISVPQLGGMSR
+341 SHISIPQLGGMSR

-362 LVKFGFRLPAAKDNR
+362 LVRYGFRLPAAKDNR

-383 IKQKLNQVVYV
+383 IKQKLNQVIYV
-394 SATPGDYELIL
+394 SATPGEYELEL
-405 SEKEAVEKKLP
+405 SKKEAEEKKVS
-416 FKMPVEQVIRPT
+416 FHVPVEQVIRPT

-433 KLEIRPS
+433 LLEVRPS
-440 QNQVRD
+440 KTQVTD
-446 CVKEIEK
+446 VIGEIQK
-453 RVALGERTLITVLT
+453 RVAAGERTLITVLT
-467 KRMAEELTEYLMG
+467 KRMAEELTDYLIG
-480 EGIAVTYLHSDIDTM
+480 EDIKVTYLHSDIDTM
-495 ERMEI
+495 ERTEV
-500 INSLRSG
+500 INSLRKG

-535 DQEGFLRSSRSLIQT
+535 DQEGFLRSTRSLIQT

-556 NVKGQ
+556 NIKGS
-561 VILYADQKTPALME
+561 VILYADTMTDALK
-575 AVDETMR
+575 AAIDETER
-582 RRNIQREYNE
+582 RRAIQEDYNAKNGI
-592 EHHVVPRTVWKEID
+592 VPRTVWKEID
-606 APLRAMVEADYVDP
+606 APLRDMVEADYIDP
-620 AKDEIEN
+620 AKDAIEN

-634 ISQGKEGCSQRRHK
+634 AGGEKGKNSKRKFLARRA
-648 LKRRVGN
+648 RS
-655 KKLLNKIKGVSEVE
+655 KKILDKIKGETE
-669 EA
+669 GEIC

>member
-1 MSEKLFQL
+1 MSALFEL
-9 RAPYAPMGDQGA
+9 NSPYAPMGDQVK
-21 AIRNLSE
+21 AITDLSE
-28 GLKRGMRS
+28 GVERGLRS

-45 GKTFTMANLI
+45 GKTFTMANII
-55 AEAER
+55 ARAGR

-79 KRLFPENAVEYFVS
+79 MRLFPKNAVEYFVS
-93 YYDYFQPEAYIPS
+93 YYDYFQPEAYIPV

-151 KPETYLEMRTSVQI
+151 KPETYLEMRSSIAV
-165 GDRIDQHAFLNSL
+165 GDVIDQHAFLKSL

-199 DTIDVFPAYEEKE
+199 DTIDIFPAYEDKE

-232 TRTTL
+232 TRQTL
-237 RHIDSFTLYPAS
+237 RHTDSFTIYPAS

-260 SLMEIREDLEKSLE
+260 SIMEIKEDLQKRLE
-274 DFRAQGKLL
+274 EFKREGKLL
-283 EAQRLEQRVTY
+283 EAQRLEQRVTH
-294 DLEMMEEMG
+294 DVEMMEEMG

-318 KEGEMPYTLM
+318 KEGEMPYTLL

-341 SHISVPQLGGMSR
+341 SHISIPQLGGMSR

-362 LVKFGFRLPAAKDNR
+362 LVRYGFRLPAAKDNR

-383 IKQKLNQVVYV
+383 IKQKLNQVIYV
-394 SATPGDYELIL
+394 SATPGEYELML
-405 SEKEAVEKKLP
+405 SKKEAEEKKVS
-416 FKMPVEQVIRPT
+416 FRVPVEQVIRPT

-433 KLEIRPS
+433 LLEVRPSKTQVTDVIGEIR
-440 QNQVRD
+440 
-446 CVKEIEK
+446 K
-453 RVALGERTLITVLT
+453 RVEAGERTLITVLT
-467 KRMAEELTEYLMG
+467 KRMAEELTDYLIG
-480 EGIAVTYLHSDIDTM
+480 EDIKVTYLHSDIDTM
-495 ERMEI
+495 ERTEV
-500 INSLRSG
+500 INSLRKG

-535 DQEGFLRSSRSLIQT
+535 DQEGFLRSTRSLIQT

-556 NVKGQ
+556 NIKGS
-561 VILYADQKTPALME
+561 VILYADTMTDALK
-575 AVDETMR
+575 AAIDETER
-582 RRNIQREYNE
+582 RRAIQEDYNAKNGI
-592 EHHVVPRTVWKEID
+592 VPRTVWKEID
-606 APLRAMVEADYVDP
+606 APLRDMVEADYIDP
-620 AKDEIEN
+620 AKDAIEN

-634 ISQGKEGCSQRRHK
+634 GSGEKIKNSKRKFLARRAK
-648 LKRRVGN
+648 S
-655 KKLLNKIKGVSEVE
+655 KKILNKIKGEIE
-669 EA
+669 EEIC